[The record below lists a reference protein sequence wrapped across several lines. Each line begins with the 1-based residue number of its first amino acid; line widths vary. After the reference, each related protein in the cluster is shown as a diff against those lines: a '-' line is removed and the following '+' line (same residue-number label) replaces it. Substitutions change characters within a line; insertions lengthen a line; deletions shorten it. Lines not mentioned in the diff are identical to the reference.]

1 MPPLTLA
8 ATSLIGGG
16 LSFLGGIGAN
26 KTSKKVAR
34 EQMAFQERMSNTA
47 YQRSMGDMRA
57 AGLNPLLAY
66 QKGGASTP
74 SGAQP
79 NIRNPLEGA
88 PAAAAGYVAAKQAQ
102 AQIKNVNANTAL
114 TLEKANTERLVQAK
128 TVADTALSDA
138 TRIFTGQ
145 RTQTEKANTQKT
157 WDEISGILINNSIR
171 MDEGQLISTM
181 AKLDSGV
188 RKGKISET
196 LRWIEL
202 NLGITGKDALDLV
215 KYVGQL
221 RKQGAVPKTTT
232 TNTTTKTPKGT
243 TTSTTRT
250 TKE

>member
-1 MPPLTLA
+1 MPISLA
-8 ATSLIGGG
+8 GASLIGSG
-16 LSFLGGIGAN
+16 LSAIGGIFSN
-26 KTSKKVAR
+26 KSQKKVAR

-47 YQRSMGDMRA
+47 YQRSMADMRA

-88 PAAAAGYVAAKQAQ
+88 TQGAANYITAKLAK
-102 AQIKNVNANTAL
+102 ANIDNVEATTAL
-114 TLEKANTERLVQAK
+114 TLEKANTERLVQRK

-145 RTQTEKANTQKT
+145 RTETEKANTQKT
-157 WDEISGILINNSIR
+157 WDEITGILINNSIR
-171 MDEGQLISTM
+171 MEEGELIKTM
-181 AKLDSGV
+181 AKLDTGV
-188 RKGKISET
+188 RTGKISET

-232 TNTTTKTPKGT
+232 TNTTTKSPKGT